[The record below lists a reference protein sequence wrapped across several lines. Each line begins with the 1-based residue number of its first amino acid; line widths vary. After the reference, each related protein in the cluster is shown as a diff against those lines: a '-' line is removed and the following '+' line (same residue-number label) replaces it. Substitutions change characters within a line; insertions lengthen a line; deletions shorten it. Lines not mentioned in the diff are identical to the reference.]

1 MESFLFAVNA
11 VAPIILLVALGYAL
25 KRIGLIKQEL
35 AKALNKLVFRVF
47 LPATLFLNV
56 YKITDFGATDFTY
69 IAYALIMIVVLF
81 AIAIPVAILVTKEG
95 ARRGPMVQVA
105 FRSNYALVGLPLAQ
119 SLFGDEGE
127 ILATLLSALSI
138 PLFNVLAVISLSVF
152 HREGGEK
159 PSVKKILLGIAKN
172 PLILSIGAGLV
183 LLGVRALFV
192 RWGVAFRLSDIKPVY
207 QTLSYLSA
215 VSTPL
220 ALLALG
226 AQFEFS
232 AIKALRHEIVTGT
245 LARVVVAPLL
255 GVGLAYLLFRGRFN
269 GAHFATFVALFATP
283 VAVSSLPMAQ
293 EMGND
298 AALAGQYVVWTTIL
312 SAITIFLCSL
322 LLKQVGI
329 F

>member
-1 MESFLFAVNA
+1 MESFLFAVDA
-11 VAPIILLVALGYAL
+11 VAPIIFLVAIGYLL
-25 KRIGLIKQEL
+25 KRIGLMKAEL
-35 AKALNKLVFRVF
+35 AKALNKIVFRVF

-56 YKITDFGATDFTY
+56 YKITDFASTDFTY

-81 AIAIPVAILVTKEG
+81 AIAIPVALLVTKEED
-95 ARRGPMVQVA
+95 RRGPLVQVA
-105 FRSNYALVGLPLAQ
+105 FRSNYALVGLPLAH

-127 ILATLLSALSI
+127 ILATLLSAVSI

-152 HREGGEK
+152 RHEGGEK
-159 PSVKKILLGIAKN
+159 PGVKKILLGIAKN
-172 PLILSIGAGLV
+172 PLILSIGAGLIA
-183 LLGVRALFV
+183 LGIRALFV
-192 RWGVAFRLSDIKPVY
+192 RSGVSFRLTDLKPVY
-207 QTLSYLSA
+207 KTLEYLSA

-232 AIKALRHEIVTGT
+232 AIKALRREIVTGT